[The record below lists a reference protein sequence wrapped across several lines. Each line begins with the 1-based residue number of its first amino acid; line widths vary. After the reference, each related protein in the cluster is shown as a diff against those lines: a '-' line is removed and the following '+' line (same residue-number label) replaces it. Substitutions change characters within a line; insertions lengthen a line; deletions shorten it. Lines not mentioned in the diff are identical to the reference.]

1 MPSRFGNPER
11 RRPHFIKE
19 WRDFRGYSQEK
30 LGGMVGT
37 IVIALFMPLLSLL
50 DNLSK

>member
-1 MPSRFGNPER
+1 MNVLVEGLLKLLEPMMTV
-11 RRPHFIKE
+11 I
-19 WRDFRGYSQEK
+19 

-37 IVIALFMPLLSLL
+37 IVVALFMPLISLL